1 MRGKFHGI
9 ITALITPFT
18 TSGEIDWPAYKKLLA
33 HQVESGVS
41 GVVSCGTTG
50 ETPCLTLAE
59 KKQLIEVTLAD
70 LQGTGVKVI
79 AGTGSN
85 NTAETVEFSIWADQQ
100 KVDGILV
107 VTPYYNKPS
116 QTGLEAHFKAVANS
130 VECDVILYN
139 VPARTGVSLSV
150 ETITRLSAHEQITTL
165 KEASGNVALTS
176 EILSSLQLAGTELD
190 ILSGDDATFLALL
203 SIGAVGT
210 ISVASN
216 LFPGP
221 LVALK
226 KTFDM
231 GDTVGALKLHQHFYP
246 LVKDLF
252 IDSNP
257 VPVKYCMS
265 LLGRC
270 EPNVRAPLAPL
281 SPVHQKLLQETMKR
295 CGL

>member
-18 TSGEIDWPAYKKLLA
+18 AAGEIDWPAYKKLLKDQIDA
-33 HQVESGVS
+33 GVS

-50 ETPCLTLAE
+50 ETPCLSLAE

-70 LQGTGVKVI
+70 LQGTGIQVI

-116 QTGLEAHFKAVANS
+116 QSGLEAHFKAVANS

-139 VPARTGVSLSV
+139 VPGRTGVCLSA
-150 ETITRLSAHEQITTL
+150 ETICKLSHHPQVTTI
-165 KEASGNVALTS
+165 KEASGNVAFAS
-176 EILSSLQLAGTELD
+176 EILSSLQLAGIELD

-203 SIGAVGT
+203 SVGAVGT
-210 ISVASN
+210 VSVASN

-246 LVKDLF
+246 LIKDLF

-257 VPVKYCMS
+257 VPVKFCMS
-265 LLGRC
+265 VLGRC
-270 EPNVRAPLAPL
+270 EPHVRAPLAPL
-281 SPVHQKLLQETMKR
+281 SPGHQKQLQETMKR